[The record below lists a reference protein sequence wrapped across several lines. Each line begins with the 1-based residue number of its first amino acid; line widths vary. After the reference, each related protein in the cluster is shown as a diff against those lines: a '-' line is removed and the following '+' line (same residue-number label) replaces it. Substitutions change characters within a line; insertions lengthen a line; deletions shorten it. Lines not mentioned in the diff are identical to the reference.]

1 MSSVSAISRS
11 SAQLLA
17 SWRLPGFIRNALP
30 RPIVECMQRTKARV
44 LSRGLP
50 RHRVFEQ
57 PPEHRLASAS
67 MSIIVAIHDAPV
79 ITKRC
84 LASLERYASNSEI
97 ILVDDG
103 SRLAE
108 TTHVIRELSRRHGW
122 KVISNAQA
130 LGHSAACI
138 AGARIASRPY
148 LCLLNSDTVVPPWC
162 WRPIEEAFATNP
174 AIGVAGP
181 STSQSGNAQTLD
193 IAALCPLYWNDSQM
207 CSFAE
212 RVMTAPPQP
221 LILDLPWVSG
231 FAFFIRRCLW
241 EKLGGFDRNL
251 PDYGNEIELC
261 TRVNHLGYRTV
272 WVRSSYIHHLG
283 RQSYKDG
290 MSNHEILS
298 RTLAAQQYIRRR
310 HHLSS
315 THSSD
320 QHSGTDA

>member
-1 MSSVSAISRS
+1 MASVSALSRS
-11 SAQLLA
+11 STQLLA
-17 SWRLPGFIRNALP
+17 RWRLPGFIRNALP
-30 RPIVECMQRTKARV
+30 QGIVECMQRSKARV

-67 MSIIVAIHDAPV
+67 MSIVVAIHDAPA

-84 LASLERYASNSEI
+84 LASLERYASNSEV

-108 TTHVIRELSRRHGW
+108 TTHVIQEFSRRNGW

-138 AGARIASRPY
+138 AGARMASRPY

-181 STSQSGNAQTLD
+181 STSQSGNAQALD
-193 IAALCPLYWNDSQM
+193 IAALCPLYWNDSQI

-212 RVMTAPPQP
+212 RVMTAPTRP

-231 FAFFIRRCLW
+231 FAFFIRRSLW
-241 EKLGGFDRNL
+241 EKSGGFDRNL

-272 WVRSSYIHHLG
+272 WVRNSYIHHLG
-283 RQSYKDG
+283 RQSYKNG

-298 RTLAAQQYIRRR
+298 RTLAANEYIRRR
-310 HHLSS
+310 HSLWP
-315 THSSD
+315 
-320 QHSGTDA
+320 TDSAGEHNTTDK